1 MSAPRPSLMD
11 YQAAQEP
18 SGQASASSKRA
29 KTPTTEELIQTSF
42 RLPRSRWKRLQELS
56 IDQRC
61 SVQAILVSALE
72 GEFAKRGLKF

>member
-1 MSAPRPSLMD
+1 MSTTRPSLMD

-18 SGQASASSKRA
+18 AAPAAAASKRA
-29 KTPTTEELIQTSF
+29 KTPITEELIQTSF
-42 RLPRSRWKRLQELS
+42 RLPRSRWKKLQELS

-61 SVQAILVSALE
+61 SVQSVLISALE